1 MVVHAAKG
9 PVPSY
14 RFHESDAR
22 PNGFPY
28 KSATSGNVRFDAA
41 RSPPARCAPARTD
54 ASSVGHRTPGF
65 DDHARGYRERMQFD
79 GLHAVADYAA
89 LYTCLRQ
96 VAFADF
102 LRGRLGTFEARCD
115 PAERAVVFTATS
127 ACGQDGQHDSV
138 RSRAT
143 LIAVIEADAIVWGW
157 AHPRGEPAGPAAA
170 LRDVGARFGVDD
182 FAAPRVSLPPN
193 LSRDQA
199 VDCRAEAIDIVAA
212 AAVESTGI
220 SPYWTGRLE
229 NGELAVYLLGDVALP
244 EPSFADFATAMPT
257 VMRSL
262 AVNDHRVAIH
272 GMAARRGWH
281 ISWRAG
287 SDCGRSPICDV
298 TDGESVAHVEFDRR
312 ARPVDFT
319 CELVGQA

>member
-1 MVVHAAKG
+1 MFMLPKG
-9 PVPSY
+9 RY
-14 RFHESDAR
+14 RRIAFTKAMHTQSDSRISPLTSDNAR
-22 PNGFPY
+22 PG
-28 KSATSGNVRFDAA
+28 A
-41 RSPPARCAPARTD
+41 
-54 ASSVGHRTPGF
+54 SVGHRTPGY
-65 DDHARGYRERMQFD
+65 DDRARGYRERMQFD

-96 VAFADF
+96 VAFADH
-102 LRGRLGTFEARCD
+102 LRERLGSFEARCD

-127 ACGQDGQHDSV
+127 PTGQDGHHDSV

-157 AHPRGEPAGPAAA
+157 AHPRGEPSGPASA

-182 FAAPRVSLPPN
+182 FATPRVPLPPN
-193 LSRDQA
+193 LSRDK
-199 VDCRAEAIDIVAA
+199 VIDCRAQAIDIAAA

-220 SPYWTGRLE
+220 SPYWTGRLDD
-229 NGELAVYLLGDVALP
+229 GELAVYLLDDVALP
-244 EPSFADFATAMPT
+244 EPSFADFATTMPT

-287 SDCGRSPICDV
+287 TDGGRSPICDV

-312 ARPVDFT
+312 ARPIDFS
-319 CELVGQA
+319 CELVGQH

>member
-1 MVVHAAKG
+1 MGVNAAKG

-14 RFHESDAR
+14 RFHQSDTR
-22 PNGFPY
+22 PVGFPY
-28 KSATSGNVRFDAA
+28 K
-41 RSPPARCAPARTD
+41 PADLGGMPDGGRP
-54 ASSVGHRTPGF
+54 SVGRRTEGY
-65 DDHARGYRERMQFD
+65 DDHTRGYRDLMQFD

-102 LRGRLGTFEARCD
+102 LRERLGSFESRCD
-115 PAERAVVFTATS
+115 PAERSVVFTSTAS
-127 ACGQDGQHDSV
+127 SDPDGQRDCV

-143 LIAVIEADAIVWGW
+143 LIAVIESDAIVWGW

-182 FAAPRVSLPPN
+182 FAVPRVSLPPS
-193 LSRDQA
+193 LSRDQIA
-199 VDCRAEAIDIVAA
+199 DYRTEAIDIVAA

-220 SPYWTGRLE
+220 SPYWTAQHDDGD
-229 NGELAVYLLGDVALP
+229 LAVYLLDDVALP
-244 EPSFADFATAMPT
+244 EPTFADFATTMPT

-281 ISWRAG
+281 ISWRTG
-287 SDCGRSPICDV
+287 SDGGRSPICDV

-312 ARPVDFT
+312 ARPVDFS